1 MSVEVSVIVPVYNP
15 GDAIGRC
22 LQPLLEQLP
31 ESPSHE
37 LIVVDNNSS
46 DNTAVTLQQLAPRY
60 PQLRLLFESVPG
72 AGAARNTGIK
82 SAQGELLIFLDDD
95 VHVQPDHI
103 QRHWQFHQQQTAH
116 CCLVVQVQDH
126 ATFVDSWAL
135 QSYVRARQATT
146 AREPDLGQSV
156 GIHLASGNFSIHRS
170 TLEAIR
176 FEANGR
182 LQYFD
187 ETFTKRQD
195 GELGYRLEQAGVP
208 LSFTS
213 HIQAEHWQTYT
224 RQSFM
229 RRAYL
234 SGYYLQKIF
243 AKHPEAVQ
251 TVPSKNTTS
260 PFMNRLLLIASKIG
274 YPVGSFLQSQ
284 TTWLLHRAVGMQLLY
299 YSNQGFQDAYYGR
312 PVRS

>member
-1 MSVEVSVIVPVYNP
+1 MSVQVSVIVPVCNQSE
-15 GDAIGRC
+15 ITIRC
-22 LQPLLEQLP
+22 LELLLHQVT
-31 ESPSHE
+31 ESLLYE
-37 LIVVDNNSS
+37 VIVVDNNST
-46 DNTAVTLQQLAPRY
+46 DNPIVDLRHLTTNHSHLRILA
-60 PQLRLLFESVPG
+60 ESVPG

-82 SAQGELLIFLDDD
+82 AAQGELLIFLDDD
-95 VHVQPDHI
+95 IHVQPDHI
-103 QRHWQFHQQQTAH
+103 QRHWQFHQRQTAH

-126 ATFVDSWAL
+126 ATFVDSSAL
-135 QSYVRARQATT
+135 QSYVRTRQATT

-156 GIHLASGNFSIHRS
+156 GIHLASGNFSIRRS
-170 TLEAIR
+170 VLETVR

-251 TVPSKNTTS
+251 TVPSRNTTS
-260 PFMNRLLLIASKIG
+260 PFMNRLLLIASKIV
-274 YPVGSFLQSQ
+274 YPVGSFLQSR

-299 YSNQGFQDAYYGR
+299 HSNQGFQDAHYGR